1 MKQVM
6 DIEQIDNTIEKISIY
21 KRQEDVLFDELKQQM
36 ATLKLYYQSDNANML
51 DNIWLEWYQKS
62 AVITQHHDAS
72 IQVLQKNSMQ
82 YKELTQK
89 ISNQF
94 DQLANK

>member
-51 DNIWLEWYQKS
+51 DNIWLEK
-62 AVITQHHDAS
+62 
-72 IQVLQKNSMQ
+72 
-82 YKELTQK
+82 
-89 ISNQF
+89 
-94 DQLANK
+94 